1 MKGEVLDLSG
11 FVVGETYSR
20 ADITRIG
27 LVSPKNATWGT
38 GIGEFENAV
47 LLFVT
52 LEKTDYHYRDQFDG
66 GLFWWQSQTRQT
78 QTDRI
83 LQSLTSGER
92 EAHIFCRVR
101 AKQSAT
107 FPFVYC
113 GRLSAPLMDGEK
125 PVTCLFEALDIVED
139 AKGELARVYEW
150 RPGKSMEA
158 AETDRRQ
165 LLLENELSK
174 PRARG
179 QGRVRDYQRRRVV
192 EMYAMDLAKKH
203 YAALGFKVTDTSSTH
218 PYDLSCLKND
228 RVTRV
233 EVKGTQTTG
242 STVDVTVAEVESARC
257 GEKLGY
263 ATDLFVVHSIRLTG
277 AGDSIHANGGTIHK
291 ISDWF
296 PMDARLKTMTFRYE
310 VERI

>member
-1 MKGEVLDLSG
+1 
-11 FVVGETYSR
+11 
-20 ADITRIG
+20 
-27 LVSPKNATWGT
+27 
-38 GIGEFENAV
+38 
-47 LLFVT
+47 
-52 LEKTDYHYRDQFDG
+52 
-66 GLFWWQSQTRQT
+66 
-78 QTDRI
+78 
-83 LQSLTSGER
+83 
-92 EAHIFCRVR
+92 
-101 AKQSAT
+101 
-107 FPFVYC
+107 
-113 GRLSAPLMDGEK
+113 
-125 PVTCLFEALDIVED
+125 
-139 AKGELARVYEW
+139 
-150 RPGKSMEA
+150 
-158 AETDRRQ
+158 
-165 LLLENELSK
+165 
-174 PRARG
+174 
-179 QGRVRDYQRRRVV
+179 
-192 EMYAMDLAKKH
+192 MYAMDLAKKH